1 MNNTLLKGLALL
13 EVLAHAERAM
23 GVTDLATQA
32 GLGKSHAHRL
42 LQGLVEAGYVR
53 QEQASGSYA
62 TTIKLWELGSVV
74 MAKIGL
80 KQLAEPFMVWLLAQ
94 FRETVHLSV
103 LDGDE
108 VVYIHKL
115 DSPEPVRAYSQVGGR
130 APAYSV
136 ATGKSM
142 LAYQSPAYLEAISH
156 RLRSHS
162 PRTITK
168 PVEFLREMEKVRE
181 QGYAVNRGEWRES
194 VGGCAA
200 PIFDP
205 AGGVIASIGLS
216 GPIDRLRP
224 SMFKAMS
231 AHLITA
237 ATGIGA
243 EIGGGVKTFNG
254 GGLPPDFS
262 SSTRQ
267 V

>member
-1 MNNTLLKGLALL
+1 MNNTLIKGLALL
-13 EVLAHAERAM
+13 EMLAHSEGAL
-23 GVTDLATQA
+23 GVTEVSAKT
-32 GLGKSHAHRL
+32 GLGKSNAHRL

-53 QEQASGSYA
+53 QDPSSGDYT
-62 TTIKLWELGSVV
+62 TTIKAWELGSAV

-80 KQLAEPFMVWLLAQ
+80 TQMAEPFMASLLNR

-130 APAYSV
+130 APAYCV

-142 LAYQSPAYLEAISH
+142 LAFQSAAFLEAMST
-156 RLRSHS
+156 RLQRHS

-168 PVEFLREMEKVRE
+168 AAEFLSEMDAVRR

-205 AGGVIASIGLS
+205 AGGVIAAIGVS
-216 GPIDRLRP
+216 GPIERLRP
-224 SMFKAMS
+224 SQFKAMS
-231 AHLITA
+231 VELIKG
-237 ATGIGA
+237 ATGIGT
-243 EIGGGVKTFNG
+243 EIAGPGLTKSKT
-254 GGLPPDFS
+254 
-262 SSTRQ
+262 R
-267 V
+267 